1 MKAFATLLM
10 TTSLL
15 FTGVKGEH
23 KEITTVQGHEM
34 PTIVE
39 EILVPEVFV
48 DYQLSEKVAVKP
60 DLSAFYVVNE
70 PLNKRKT
77 PNIDYAPIGYLAKGE
92 PVKGVDILD
101 NGWVKLSDGAFVNG
115 KYITVQRGMTEET
128 FNQLTVEFKKKEAE
142 RLAKLKEE
150 QARKAAQAKAQQQQ
164 KQTVAAVASTG
175 RGGITLSADEKDLLA
190 RLVRAEAGG
199 ESYEGMVAVASVVFN
214 RITSGKFPTSV
225 SGVIYARN
233 QFQPVSNGSINKP
246 ASEVHFKAVEDAL
259 TRDNTNGALFFYA
272 PSLVK
277 STYMESLATVAVI
290 GTHHFK
296 K

>member
-10 TTSLL
+10 TASLL
-15 FTGVKGEH
+15 FTGTKGEY
-23 KEITTVQGHEM
+23 KETDTEQGREL

-48 DYQLSEKVAVKP
+48 DYQVSEPVVVKP
-60 DLSAFYVVNE
+60 DLSAFYVVNV

-77 PNIDYAPIGYLAKGE
+77 PNTNYDPIGYLAQGE

-101 NGWVKLSDGAFVNG
+101 NGWVELSDGAFVNG
-115 KYITVQRGMTEET
+115 KYITVQRGMTDEK
-128 FNQLTVEFKKKEAE
+128 FNQLTAEFKKKEAE

-164 KQTVAAVASTG
+164 KQTVATVASTG
-175 RGGITLSADEKDLLA
+175 RGGITLSSQEKDLLA

-214 RITSGKFPTSV
+214 RMTSGKFPKTV
-225 SGVIYARN
+225 TDVIYARN
-233 QFQPVSNGSINKP
+233 QFQPVANGTINKP

-277 STYMESLATVAVI
+277 STYMESLTTVAVI
-290 GTHHFK
+290 GTHQFK